1 MMFTTRKIKGYRLLF
16 FSIAIVLLSI
26 VSYLAFFH
34 ARTSDAL
41 NIETFRTSG
50 GWGYNIKTGGRV
62 FIYQPFIPGIPGKK
76 PFPDRKSALGAAK
89 MVKSKLEQG
98 KLPSLS
104 REDIIKTGLDSLGNS
119 N

>member
-1 MMFTTRKIKGYRLLF
+1 MITTRKIKGYRLLF
-16 FSIAIVLLSI
+16 ISIAIVLLS
-26 VSYLAFFH
+26 VVAYQVFFH
-34 ARTSDAL
+34 ARTSDTL
-41 NIETFRTSG
+41 KIETFRVSG
-50 GWGYNIKTGGRV
+50 GWGYNIVTRGRV

-98 KLPSLS
+98 KLPSLTP
-104 REDIIKTGLDSLGNS
+104 EDILKTGLDSLGNS